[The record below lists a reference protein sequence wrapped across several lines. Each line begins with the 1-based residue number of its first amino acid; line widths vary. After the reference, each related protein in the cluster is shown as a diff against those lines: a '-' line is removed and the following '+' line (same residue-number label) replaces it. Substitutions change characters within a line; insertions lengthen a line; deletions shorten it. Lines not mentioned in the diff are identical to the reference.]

1 MPLETGFW
9 ACATTTVRGRVQ
21 TASRVV
27 PSLDLIRESPVKGM
41 LAAAEFCTGKLL
53 PSRLD
58 WCMRLLLPL
67 ALLIGAT
74 STPGLGQSNAERIAN
89 DAYTRSR
96 LRPGAPANRGPE
108 LRLGLDIARRPRDD
122 HAGGAAAGAR
132 FRDPRRGQANRRVAR
147 RRRPRHDAPE
157 RRPRRYARG

>member
-21 TASRVV
+21 TASREV
-27 PSLDLIRESPVKGM
+27 PSLDLIRESPVKGVV
-41 LAAAEFCTGKLL
+41 AADEFCTGKLL

-74 STPGLGQSNAERIAN
+74 SPPASANPTPSG
-89 DAYTRSR
+89 SR
-96 LRPGAPANRGPE
+96 TTLIRGPTTTTWC
-108 LRLGLDIARRPRDD
+108 
-122 HAGGAAAGAR
+122 
-132 FRDPRRGQANRRVAR
+132 
-147 RRRPRHDAPE
+147 
-157 RRPRRYARG
+157 